1 VTPTGVDTRRIAMR
15 RVDGKWSRRPEFYR
29 RASCD
34 LLRSFKL
41 ERPVFGG
48 RTNRALNISFQADR
62 NAAATVRV
70 FRAGKVVSQFTRRNV
85 RARRTVRL
93 RLGASKLRR
102 GNYLVQ
108 ITLSRAGQRSVRSVL
123 TARRL

>member
-1 VTPTGVDTRRIAMR
+1 
-15 RVDGKWSRRPEFYR
+15 
-29 RASCD
+29 
-34 LLRSFKL
+34 
-41 ERPVFGG
+41 VFGG

-70 FRAGKVVSQFTRRNV
+70 FRAGRVVSQFTRRNV
-85 RARRTVRL
+85 PARRTVRL

-108 ITLSRAGQRSVRSVL
+108 ITVSRPGQRSVRSVL